1 MKFEDFLKKGQI
13 KRASKDIQLI
23 KSIISS
29 SDNDLKF
36 LSGLKIDE
44 VSSRKI
50 FSNYYDVL
58 RSILE
63 ALALL
68 DGYKV
73 YSHEAFKYFLDE
85 MGEEVLSIK
94 FDRFRKLRNKVNYY
108 GKSLSVEEV
117 NEYKKELIELIK
129 KFKEKIKL
137 D

>member
-1 MKFEDFLKKGQI
+1 MKFEDFLRKGQV
-13 KRASKDIQLI
+13 KRASRDIQLV
-23 KSIISS
+23 KSIITS
-29 SDNDLKF
+29 SDKDLKF
-36 LSGLKIDE
+36 LSGLKVDE

-73 YSHEAFKYFLDE
+73 YSHEAFKYLLDE
-85 MGEEVLSIK
+85 MGEEALSIK

-117 NEYKKELIELIK
+117 NEYKKELVGLIK
-129 KFKEKIKL
+129 KFREKIRL